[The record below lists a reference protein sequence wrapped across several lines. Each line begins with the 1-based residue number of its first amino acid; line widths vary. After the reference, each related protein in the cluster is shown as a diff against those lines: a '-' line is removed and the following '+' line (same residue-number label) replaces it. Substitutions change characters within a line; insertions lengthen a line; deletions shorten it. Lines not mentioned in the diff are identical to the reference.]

1 MSKDILEKK
10 LDILIKLVENLPES
24 FLKAFEKNKEIQKQI
39 RLKECQDDIEFC
51 HHNIRAINK
60 MMFGV
65 DLPPVKI
72 EADNPEDQHT
82 ADQLAK
88 VYNHIYVGNEEKNG

>member
-10 LDILIKLVENLPES
+10 LDILIKLVENLPEA

-51 HHNIRAINK
+51 HHNIRAVNDSLLK
-60 MMFGV
+60 EKACPSSFRPV
-65 DLPPVKI
+65 DRNALSGTEVPS
-72 EADNPEDQHT
+72 AH
-82 ADQLAK
+82 
-88 VYNHIYVGNEEKNG
+88 